1 MEEKNYTL
9 QDFLN
14 MGMNEEAFELW
25 NKGIYTEHELVELM
39 HNNIVPIYTK
49 DIFNSNRKHNDI
61 SVINKKQN
69 VNNYIPRKFR
79 K

>member
-25 NKGIYTEHELVELM
+25 NKGIYTEQELVELM

-49 DIFNSNRKHNDI
+49 NIFNDNRKHNNV